1 MAGIIINWKKYVLSN
16 QDLLCEAVIS
26 RKGALFDFNTQTKRL
41 YYAKGKTFI
50 LQTTYDLAG
59 GDEYR
64 VLSQKEAHAFM
75 NKYPSGIHETVY
87 KRYFG
92 EPEEM

>member
-1 MAGIIINWKKYVLSN
+1 MAGIIINGKKYVLSN

-59 GDEYR
+59 D
-64 VLSQKEAHAFM
+64 AFM